1 MIDAASE
8 RGLNTS
14 QPFAGTGVSATSD
27 KKSSEAVAGKTNK
40 RPSYRDEDFDDD
52 AIIFGGNCPWRGEN
66 KSKDRKKTRTCH
78 PDTHWD

>member
-1 MIDAASE
+1 MGAASE

-27 KKSSEAVAGKTNK
+27 KKSSEAVTGKTNK
-40 RPSYRDEDFDDD
+40 RPSYGDLDFDDD
-52 AIIFGGNCPWRGEN
+52 ANPFGDKLPWREEN
-66 KSKDRKKTRTCH
+66 KSKDRKKPHIFH